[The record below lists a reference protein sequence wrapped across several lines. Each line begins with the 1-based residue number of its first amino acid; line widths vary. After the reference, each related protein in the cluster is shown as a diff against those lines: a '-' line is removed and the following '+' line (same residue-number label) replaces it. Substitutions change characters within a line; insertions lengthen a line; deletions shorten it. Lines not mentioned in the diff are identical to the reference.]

1 MPFFTVVLRRELY
14 KTVHIDGKRNGATF
28 IVFIVNLKVTIIKE
42 LISKV
47 RSLIQTT
54 WFSTNWTSLS
64 IKQEVVNMT
73 WKLNT
78 NYSLRNESGL

>member
-14 KTVHIDGKRNGATF
+14 KTVHIGGKRNKATF

-42 LISKV
+42 LVSKV

-54 WFSTNWTSLS
+54 WFSNNWNSLS
-64 IKQEVVNMT
+64 IIKQEVVNMT
-73 WKLNT
+73 WKLKT
-78 NYSLRNESGL
+78 NSLRDDSSL